1 MVNPITR
8 RISVEDYNNVKK
20 RKYGIGRA
28 ATAVAAALAR
38 ADEYRVQTDS
48 FIADMNAESQP
59 SPASTRDPVVA
70 PRPNRGLPARLR
82 RSNRINST
90 GDVEEAGSDSDSDSE
105 GGENNQSFKSLS
117 SKSNATG
124 NRKKRSH
131 ALTAYSSEFDWS
143 EDDEDSDQDNDSDE
157 DFRPSTIGN
166 KKTKKQAPRKV
177 SF

>member
-90 GDVEEAGSDSDSDSE
+90 GDVEEADSDSDSE
-105 GGENNQSFKSLS
+105 GGENNLSFKSLS